1 MIADQY
7 IGNGR
12 TAGLTGI
19 PCLKDRVHMLICP
32 GKRNRTSR
40 EVDEY
45 DGSAGLMKAPQ
56 KLLLKLRELDLDAVS
71 TDKAFIIHRHGL
83 AFELTRNTA
92 DKNDCIGGLS
102 RCHGSLDALINR
114 GRTPFDGD
122 HHRPVS
128 LGVFEPQGERCVIR
142 KAPGD
147 ANLSLHVLLTWRR
160 RPRVDEGFSVHDQ
173 AETSTSCHDELILT
187 LGGGQELT
195 IPPCRHAAIRDT
207 RRHAPETLTRAQI
220 KVQRTFGSASNR
232 LARQRGI
239 IEVLAMKPA

>member
-71 TDKAFIIHRHGL
+71 TDKAFIRSEEHTS
-83 AFELTRNTA
+83 ELQ
-92 DKNDCIGGLS
+92 S
-102 RCHGSLDALINR
+102 RGHLVCR
-114 GRTPFDGD
+114 
-122 HHRPVS
+122 
-128 LGVFEPQGERCVIR
+128 
-142 KAPGD
+142 
-147 ANLSLHVLLTWRR
+147 LLLEKQKKT
-160 RPRVDEGFSVHDQ
+160 
-173 AETSTSCHDELILT
+173 
-187 LGGGQELT
+187 
-195 IPPCRHAAIRDT
+195 
-207 RRHAPETLTRAQI
+207 
-220 KVQRTFGSASNR
+220 
-232 LARQRGI
+232 
-239 IEVLAMKPA
+239 